1 MQYGPVVEYVS
12 GGTPSL
18 TVVLVH
24 GRTLTPAY
32 MRALADRLD
41 LPGIRYIFP
50 SVEGN
55 SWYPAGFLSPLEAN
69 EPDLSAAIAYY
80 ESLVAGLLADGIDP
94 LRLVVGG
101 FSQGACLSAEYL
113 HRHPRRLGGA
123 ILWTGGL
130 IGPDGTDWAVR
141 TALAGMPV
149 YLTTSL
155 TDPFIP
161 AARMRRTVEWLRAS
175 GALVT
180 ATIFGERQHEVID
193 DEIAAARNLLLGIM
207 APAGR

>member
-1 MQYGPVVEYVS
+1 VQYGPAVEFVS

-24 GRTLTPAY
+24 GRTLTPDY
-32 MRALADRLD
+32 MRALAERID

-50 SVEGN
+50 AVEGN
-55 SWYPAGFLSPLEAN
+55 SWYPASFLSPLEAN
-69 EPDLSAAIAYY
+69 EPDLSAAIAYC
-80 ESLVAGLLADGIDP
+80 ESLVSGLLATGVDP
-94 LRLVVGG
+94 RRLVVGG

-113 HRHPRRLGGA
+113 YRYPLRLGGA

-130 IGPDGTDWAVR
+130 IGPDGTDWVAR
-141 TALAGMPV
+141 PQLKDTPV
-149 YLTTSL
+149 YLTTSM

-161 AARMRRTVEWLRAS
+161 AARIRRTVEWLRQS

-180 ATIFGERQHEVID
+180 AKIFGERAHEVID
-193 DEIAAARNLLLGIM
+193 EEIAAARRLLLDVKGPT
-207 APAGR
+207 AA

>member
-1 MQYGPVVEYVS
+1 MRYGPTVEFVG

-18 TVVLVH
+18 TVVLAH

-32 MRALADRLD
+32 MQALAERID

-50 SVEGN
+50 ALEGN
-55 SWYPAGFLSPLEAN
+55 SWYPASFLSPLEAN

-80 ESLVAGLLADGIDP
+80 ESLVGGLLATDVDP
-94 LRLVVGG
+94 RRLLVGG
-101 FSQGACLSAEYL
+101 FSQGACLTAEYL

-130 IGPDGTDWAVR
+130 IGPEGTDSTVR
-141 TALAGMPV
+141 PVLAGMPV
-149 YLTTSL
+149 YLTTSR

-161 AARMRRTVEWLRAS
+161 AARVRQTAEWLRQS

-180 ATIFGERQHEVID
+180 AKIFGERTHEVID
-193 DEIAAARNLLLGIM
+193 EEMAAARRLLLGV
-207 APAGR
+207 AGPTTA